1 MGGRIQRNINH
12 DILKAKGITR
22 KRKHE
27 DKNPRIR
34 RRRQFE
40 KLEKRHKT
48 LVQDFKEGPQ
58 KLYSGEHQGI
68 RAGLKKSTK
77 LI

>member
-1 MGGRIQRNINH
+1 MGEQIQRHVNY
-12 DILKAKGITR
+12 DIMKAKGIVR

-27 DKNPRIR
+27 DKNPRVKK
-34 RRRQFE
+34 RRQFE

-48 LVQDFKEGPQ
+48 LVQNVKEGPQ
-58 KLYSGEHQGI
+58 GLYAGEQQGI

-77 LI
+77 LS